1 LFLQFA
7 LILWNIICVT
17 KQDFIRY
24 PIMKY
29 IIPFILLISF
39 SFQILGQKN
48 DVQLREKEEELSK
61 LLNQLR
67 STKGDNELNEI
78 NEKFKTA
85 FGKALNMDGAFD
97 YPFASLNSV
106 GKIYS
111 DDKLVRVITWNM
123 QYEDLMHNYFSFIMK
138 KDERRDHVHVVEL
151 KRQKQHFG
159 MIQEET
165 LTHEN
170 WYGAL
175 YYDIIDVQRRNRTY
189 YTLLGYDANDQR
201 SSIKLIDVL
210 YFTGKIPNFG
220 YPLFD
225 VAQGKAKRVIF
236 EHSNKATMSLRY
248 DTQRDKIIFDHLTPE
263 SPGLKEF
270 REFYVPDMSYDAYS
284 WDGTQWVLIEDII
297 AINKE
302 ESNLVNLKAYDSKLD
317 SVVTVP
323 TKGKWINPTD
333 PDSPID
339 GGKHQAVT
347 PDDIKD
353 EQKGKKNQNKATQA
367 PAQSNHKG
375 VSFSNL
381 NGKKKK
387 RKKKK

>member
-1 LFLQFA
+1 M
-7 LILWNIICVT
+7 
-17 KQDFIRY
+17 R
-24 PIMKY
+24 Y
-29 IIPFILLISF
+29 IIPLILLLSF
-39 SFQILGQKN
+39 SSSIFGQKN
-48 DVQLREKEEELSK
+48 YSQLREKEEELSK
-61 LLNQLR
+61 LLTELR
-67 STKGDNELNEI
+67 ATKGDAELNEA
-78 NEKFKTA
+78 NEKFKKA
-85 FGKALNMDGAFD
+85 FGKALEMDNAFD
-97 YPFASLNSV
+97 FPFASLNTV

-111 DDKLVRVITWNM
+111 DDELVRVITWNV

-138 KDERRDHVHVVEL
+138 KDERRDRVDVIEL

-165 LTHEN
+165 VTNEN

-225 VAQGKAKRVIF
+225 VTQGRAKRVIF

-248 DTQRDKIIFDHLTPE
+248 DEQRDKIVFDHLTPE

-270 REFYVPDMSYDAYS
+270 REFYVPDMSYDAYD
-284 WDGTQWVLIEDII
+284 WDGKQWVRIEDII
-297 AINKE
+297 AVNKE
-302 ESNLVNLKAYDSKLD
+302 VANNVDLKAYDAETD
-317 SVVTVP
+317 TVVTLP
-323 TKGKWINPTD
+323 TKSKWINPED
-333 PDSPID
+333 PNSPID
-339 GGKHQAVT
+339 GGQHQAIT
-347 PDDIKD
+347 PDDLKQ
-353 EQKGKKNQNKATQA
+353 EGKGKKPKQKVAQP
-367 PAQSNHKG
+367 PAQSSHKG

-387 RKKKK
+387 RKKNR